1 MNSTQTLVK
10 TYLDS
15 PYLIKS
21 KSQAIQLHAQII
33 KTSTHPTL
41 FASRLSALLSVYS
54 NFSLLHDSIHVFNT
68 LHFPPPLR
76 AWKSLIKTYASN
88 GCFVQSL
95 SCFVEMRGFGVS
107 PDHNMFPS
115 VLKSCSF
122 LKNLRVG
129 ECVHGCIIRFGM
141 EFDLYTGNALM
152 NMYSKLWGLV
162 GKGHHVF
169 GERPDRGGMYRNSG
183 GDLVIDG
190 VRKVFEV
197 MPVRDIVSWNTVI
210 AGYAQNGMHDE
221 ALRMIREM
229 GNANLKPDVFTLS
242 SVLPVFAEYLDVL
255 RGKEIHGYVMRHGFG
270 EDVFIGSSLIDMY
283 ANCTRTR
290 DSYSVFC
297 LLPYRDYVSWNSFI
311 AGCVQN
317 GLFDEGLNLFRQMV
331 IAGIKPAEVSFSSII
346 PACAHLTTL
355 LLGRQLHGYILR
367 GGFDNNVFIASSLV
381 DMYAKCGNIR
391 IARWIFD
398 NIGKP
403 DTVTWTAMIMGYALH
418 GHPHDAISSFEQML
432 LDGVKPNDVVFLAV
446 FTACSHGGMVDE
458 ALKYFNSMTRDY
470 GVSPYLEH
478 YAAMSDLL
486 ARAGKLEEAY
496 RFISKMQI
504 KQTGSI
510 WLTLL
515 TACRSS
521 NNIELAEKISKKIVA
536 LDPENM
542 GAYVLLSNTYSA
554 SERWKDAANLRSS
567 MRNKGLKK
575 KAASSWIEIG
585 KEVHA
590 FVAGDNSHPC
600 YNEISDAH
608 DVLSTEMMLEGYVP
622 DTS

>member
-1 MNSTQTLVK
+1 MNSTQALLK
-10 TYLDS
+10 TCLDN
-15 PYLIKS
+15 PYIIKS

-33 KTSTHPTL
+33 KTSTHPSL
-41 FASRLSALLSVYS
+41 FSSRLSTLLSIYS
-54 NFSLLHDSIHVFNT
+54 NFTLLHQSIRVFNT
-68 LHFPPPLR
+68 IHFPPPVR

-88 GCFVQSL
+88 GCFTLSL
-95 SCFVEMRGFGVS
+95 ACFVEMRSFGVT

-115 VLKSCSF
+115 VLKACAF
-122 LKNLRVG
+122 LKDLRVG
-129 ECVHGCIIRFGM
+129 ECVHGCIVRFGM
-141 EFDLYTGNALM
+141 EFDVFTGNALL
-152 NMYSKLWGLV
+152 NMYSKLWG
-162 GKGHHVF
+162 HHVF
-169 GERPDRGGMYRNSG
+169 DERSERGEVYRN
-183 GDLVIDG
+183 G

-197 MPVRDIVSWNTVI
+197 MPVKDIVSWNTVI
-210 AGYAQNGMHDE
+210 AGYARNGMCDE
-221 ALRMIREM
+221 GLRMIREM
-229 GNANLKPDVFTLS
+229 GNAGLKPDVFTLS
-242 SVLPVFAEYLDVL
+242 SVLPVFAEHVDVL

-270 EDVFIGSSLIDMY
+270 EDVYIGSSLIDMY
-283 ANCTRTR
+283 ANCTRIR
-290 DSYSVFC
+290 DAYRVFC
-297 LLPYRDYVSWNSFI
+297 LLPYGDYVSWNSVI

-317 GLFDEGLNLFRQMV
+317 GLFDEGLKLFRQMV
-331 IAGIKPAEVSFSSII
+331 KAGIKPVEVSFSSII

-367 GGFDNNVFIASSLV
+367 GGFDKNVFIASSLV

-391 IARWIFD
+391 IAKFIFD
-398 NIGKP
+398 DIEKP
-403 DTVTWTAMIMGYALH
+403 DMVTWTAMIMGYALH
-418 GHPHDAISSFEQML
+418 GHPRDAISSFEEMIM
-432 LDGVKPNDVVFLAV
+432 DGVEPNDVVFLAV

-458 ALKYFNSMTRDY
+458 ALKYFYSMTQDY
-470 GVSPYLEH
+470 GISPSLEH

-496 RFISKMQI
+496 RFISSMQI
-504 KQTGSI
+504 KQTASI

-536 LDPENM
+536 LDPGNL

-554 SERWKDAANLRSS
+554 SERWRDAANLRSN

-575 KAASSWIEIG
+575 KAASSWIEVG
-585 KEVHA
+585 KELHA

-608 DVLSTEMMLEGYVP
+608 DVLLTQMELEGYVP